1 MIYRTSRRSATQL
14 VSAELGS
21 VDLNELYARVR
32 IAAKLCPAD
41 ALMADSKPE
50 SATLRGQNMTLFRR
64 LRHSISRLCRSPG
77 LTVDFKKTSFAVAA
91 VDALGDCIGA
101 VFASQWKR
109 YPVLA

>member
-1 MIYRTSRRSATQL
+1 MRLTDGHGL
-14 VSAELGS
+14 
-21 VDLNELYARVR
+21 
-32 IAAKLCPAD
+32 IAAPRISQDVCKVYHPRPDLIT
-41 ALMADSKPE
+41 LRSVTRDSKPE
-50 SATLRGQNMTLFRR
+50 SATLRGQNITLSRR
-64 LRHSISRLCRSPG
+64 LRRSISRLCRSPG

>member
-1 MIYRTSRRSATQL
+1 MIYRNSRRSATQL

-21 VDLNELYARVR
+21 IDLNELYARIR
-32 IAAKLCPAD
+32 IAAKPCPAD

-64 LRHSISRLCRSPG
+64 LRNSISRLCRSPG

-91 VDALGDCIGA
+91 VDALRDCIGA

-109 YPVLA
+109 YPVLV

>member
-1 MIYRTSRRSATQL
+1 MIYRTCRRSATQL
-14 VSAELGS
+14 VSAELGP

-41 ALMADSKPE
+41 ALMAESKSE
-50 SATLRGQNMTLFRR
+50 SATLRGQNMTLSRR

-91 VDALGDCIGA
+91 VDALGNCIGA